1 MSYKPP
7 YTITPKITN
16 LVAQISEAIGGYY
29 AHENLRLHRVN
40 RIKTIHGTLA
50 IEGNTLSTEQVTA
63 VLEGKPVVAPINE
76 VQEVRNALK
85 AYELLDMLDPCKVDD
100 LLKVHATMEARK
112 AGQRG

>member
-16 LVAQISEAIGGYY
+16 LVAQISEAIGCYY

-100 LLKVHATMEARK
+100 LLKAHATMEA
-112 AGQRG
+112 

>member
-16 LVAQISEAIGGYY
+16 LVAQISEAIGSYY

-63 VLEGKPVVAPINE
+63 VLEENPSLLLLTRCRRCATPLKRMNCSTRSIPVKSMI
-76 VQEVRNALK
+76 
-85 AYELLDMLDPCKVDD
+85 C
-100 LLKVHATMEARK
+100 
-112 AGQRG
+112 